1 MRRSGKQHDLL
12 LYLRYGSPSV
22 TAQPLPRLWLRKE
35 VIGAATVYLGD
46 CRDILPALPAVD
58 AVITDPPYG
67 MDFQSNFRIV
77 QHERIAND
85 DDADLFLWACSI
97 PVKHSRYGFCRHLD
111 PTAGEEEPE
120 QQSRRAPAHDAH
132 PGPGRG
138 HRQRCRSLA
147 MISRMISLV
156 PPPMGKSRT

>member
-46 CRDILPALPAVD
+46 CRDILPALPAVG

-97 PVKHSRYGFCRHLD
+97 PVKHSRYVFCRWDGIKVAPL
-111 PTAGEEEPE
+111 PRLLGPE
-120 QQSRRAPAHDAH
+120 TRTTRPRSRF
-132 PGPGRG
+132 
-138 HRQRCRSLA
+138 
-147 MISRMISLV
+147 
-156 PPPMGKSRT
+156 T